1 MKMEPMTVAGD
12 RTIWRAFRSTVL
24 PWLVLAIGVPAS
36 FLLYTLIQDSVENVA
51 RLRFERE
58 ANDANAIIEGRLRS
72 YGDVLY
78 ALRALFAGEDPVD
91 RLRFHRFV
99 ESLDLK
105 HRYPG
110 FISLNYA
117 AYVLARD
124 KQRFEDAAR
133 RDTSLNPR
141 GYPQFAIKPP
151 GARSEHFVIVYLEP
165 MASYEFALGLDLGAN
180 PAAASPEKVAA
191 ALRSG
196 RDSGRLISSA
206 QQLRV
211 KRAKETIYL
220 AMRLAVYRKGMPVD
234 TVEQRRTA
242 YLGSVGAG
250 FDVENLMRGVLNE
263 DMLRYMRIRLYDV
276 GSAVDERNSD
286 SSGGKRLLFDSD
298 QLAKR
303 SLAESATDASNPAFV
318 RVLPAEIASRV
329 WEFQYSAKKNVIIS
343 DTDRMLPPLILA
355 GGLLSS
361 LLLFGMFYSLASS
374 HSRAVEIANE
384 ITKDLRESEKELRA
398 STEQLQALSRRL
410 VDVQESE
417 RRQFSRELH
426 DRVGQ
431 NLTALSISVDILKT
445 QLSGNGS
452 EAVRTRLND
461 AATLLE
467 STAGSIEN
475 VMSELRPPMLDD
487 YGLLPALQWYANEF
501 SGRTGIQVN
510 VEGDERMD
518 RLPQESEIALFRITQ
533 EALNNIAKHA
543 HATRVDIALEHSG
556 TQIVMSVADDGVGL
570 DAAPAPMSRRRP
582 GLGMVTMRERT
593 QAVGGRFEIG
603 AASGRGTRVVV
614 RIPL

>member
-1 MKMEPMTVAGD
+1 MKMEAIAVAGG
-12 RTIWRAFRSTVL
+12 RTTRRAFRSTVL

-36 FLLYTLIQDSVENVA
+36 FALYTLIQDSVENLA
-51 RLRFERE
+51 RLRFERQ
-58 ANDANAIIEGRLRS
+58 ANDVNANIEGRLRS
-72 YGDVLY
+72 YGDVLH
-78 ALRALFAGEDPVD
+78 ALRALFASEDPVD
-91 RLRFHRFV
+91 RLRFHGFV

-117 AYVLARD
+117 AYVPARD
-124 KQRFEDAAR
+124 KQRFEEAAR
-133 RDTSLNPR
+133 RDTSLDPR
-141 GYPQFAIKPP
+141 GYPQFAITPP
-151 GARSEHFVIVYLEP
+151 GERPEHFVIVYLEP
-165 MASYEFALGLDLGAN
+165 MAGYEFALGLDLGAN
-180 PAAASPEKVAA
+180 PAAEDPEKVAA

-196 RDSGRLISSA
+196 RDSGRLLSSA
-206 QQLRV
+206 QPLRV

-263 DMLRYMRIRLYDV
+263 DMLRYMRIRLYV
-276 GSAVDERNSD
+276 VRSAVDERNSD
-286 SSGGKRLLFDSD
+286 SSEGKRLLFDSD
-298 QLAKR
+298 QLTNR
-303 SLAESATDASNPAFV
+303 SLAGSAIDASSSAFV
-318 RVLPAEIASRV
+318 HVLPAEIASRV
-329 WEFQYSAKKNVIIS
+329 WEFQYSAQKNAIIS
-343 DTDRMLPPLILA
+343 DTDRLLPPSVLA
-355 GGLLSS
+355 GGLLTS
-361 LLLFGMFYSLASS
+361 LLVFGVLYSLASS
-374 HSRAVEIANE
+374 RRRAEAIANE
-384 ITKDLRESEKELRA
+384 ITKDLRESERELRA

-445 QLSGNGS
+445 QLSGNGN

-475 VMSELRPPMLDD
+475 VMSDLRPPMLDD
-487 YGLLPALQWYANEF
+487 YGLLPALQWYASEF
-501 SGRTGIQVN
+501 TRRTGIEASVD
-510 VEGDERMD
+510 GDEGMARP
-518 RLPQESEIALFRITQ
+518 PQASEIALFRIAQ
-533 EALNNIAKHA
+533 EALNNVAKHA
-543 HATRVDIALEHSG
+543 HATQVHVTLEQIG
-556 TQIVMSVADDGVGL
+556 TELTMSVSDDGVGV
-570 DAAPAPMSRRRP
+570 DSGPTPGSRRRP

-593 QAVGGRFEIG
+593 QAVGGRFEVG
-603 AASGRGTRVVV
+603 TVSGHGTRIMV
-614 RIPL
+614 RVPC